1 VTFVVKISE
10 FVDFGVDYS
19 KLLVPL

>member
-10 FVDFGVDYS
+10 FVDFGVDWS